1 MKKLMFLALM
11 MAFGL
16 GATAQRVR
24 YAPIYD
30 GLSVYSSGN
39 SIPLVWN
46 VTSHELQLSDT
57 TEARQYAASQVVK
70 GTLGKGFI
78 VKYTNGN
85 TVAFTGVGKYN
96 SGEINLFDSTA
107 IKYYKMRD
115 TLGAWTVNSYKPL
128 SFRIRDVRAMY
139 IDTTTNRVTVDST
152 LVASSGMVIG
162 ATTIFRTGTG
172 SPESVVTAPIGSL
185 WLRTDGS
192 TSTTLYIKTSGAGN
206 TGWTA
211 K

>member
-16 GATAQRVR
+16 GATAQRIQ
-24 YAPIYD
+24 YAPVYD
-30 GLSVYSSGN
+30 GLSTYTSGGFT
-39 SIPLVWN
+39 PLVWN
-46 VTSHELQLSDT
+46 NTTHTLEKKDT
-57 TEARQYAASQVVK
+57 TSVTTSSETISGVNKTGRYTKNSRTNKVVS
-70 GTLGKGFI
+70 F
-78 VKYTNGN
+78 
-85 TVAFTGVGKYN
+85 
-96 SGEINLFDSTA
+96 SGIGQNNAGELNLFDSSGNNYLVV
-107 IKYYKMRD
+107 KD
-115 TLGAWTVNSYKPL
+115 TTGKWYVNSYRPV
-128 SFRIRDVRAMY
+128 SVNIRGVRALN

-152 LVASSGMVIG
+152 FVASSGMVIG
-162 ATTIFRTGTG
+162 AATIFRTGTG